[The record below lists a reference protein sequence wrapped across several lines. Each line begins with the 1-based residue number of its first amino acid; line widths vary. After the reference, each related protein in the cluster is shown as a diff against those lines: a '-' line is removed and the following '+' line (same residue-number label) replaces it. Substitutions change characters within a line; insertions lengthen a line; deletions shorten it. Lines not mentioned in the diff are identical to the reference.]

1 MNHTAPS
8 DSVKPQTVPA
18 DASLNVRQRLEQ
30 LATWQAAWEQ
40 EDALLAQ
47 RARQLNPSHWLDLQR
62 GVQVAS
68 LRRRLRLQLV
78 QQPLEIAAD
87 VVRSVGYR
95 ALRQH
100 LVEQFAGL
108 SKAERLLWLHNFSFI
123 VTPDLRQLNDKI
135 EQVRAY
141 RSLGQQRNFLLGG
154 PSGMGKTT
162 YLDWLALHE
171 CPTVEADRNHVSIV
185 KFDAPVSNQ
194 TPKPL
199 FQRILQECG
208 ASYTAVDNEEI
219 LLMKLVLYFQCCGV
233 EMLIVDEVEHITRT
247 AIRRRLLEISNMTR
261 GVPMICASCH
271 PLRWI
276 EGDAEVQGRW
286 NDYFELRQYTGQR
299 LSQLLAFLELLLP
312 FPCDSLLAS
321 YTIKPDPK
329 SKEKVAGPA
338 QLIEQW
344 TGGILRDIMILILDA
359 SARAIRRGLP
369 HLSPLLLQETWRDIQ
384 TQQVTDF
391 LAILRQNGGL
401 T

>member
-1 MNHTAPS
+1 MSHTTAPKP
-8 DSVKPQTVPA
+8 VMPQTVPA
-18 DASLNVRQRLEQ
+18 DARLDVRQRLDQ
-30 LATWQAAWEQ
+30 LAAWQATWEQ
-40 EDALLAQ
+40 EDAVLAQ
-47 RARQLNPSHWLDLQR
+47 RVGQLNPDRWLDLQR
-62 GVQVAS
+62 GVQIAS

-87 VVRSVGYR
+87 VVRSVGYT

-108 SKAERLLWLHNFSFI
+108 SAAQRQLWLNNFSFI

-162 YLDWLALHE
+162 YLDWLALHQR
-171 CPTVEADRNHVSIV
+171 PAVEADRNHVPIV
-185 KFDAPVSNQ
+185 KIDAPVSNH

-199 FQRILQECG
+199 FQRILHECG
-208 ASYTAVDNEEI
+208 ASYTAVDHEEI
-219 LLMKLVLYFQCCGV
+219 LLMKLVLYFQSCGV
-233 EMLIVDEVEHITRT
+233 ETLIVDEVEHITRSE
-247 AIRRRLLEISNMTR
+247 IRRRLLEISNMTR

-312 FPCDSLLAS
+312 FTTDSLLAS
-321 YTIKPDPK
+321 YTFKPDPN
-329 SKEKVAGPA
+329 SKEEVPGPA
-338 QLIEQW
+338 QLIEHW

-359 SARAIRRGLP
+359 SARAIRRELP
-369 HLSPLLLQETWRDIQ
+369 YLSPSLLQETWRDIQ

>member
-1 MNHTAPS
+1 MNHAAST
-8 DSVKPQTVPA
+8 DSNPLTVAA
-18 DASLNVRQRLEQ
+18 DARLDVRQRLAQ
-30 LATWQAAWEQ
+30 LAAWQAAWEQ

-47 RARQLNPSHWLDLQR
+47 RVHQLNPGNWLDLQR
-62 GVQVAS
+62 GVQIAG

-78 QQPLEIAAD
+78 RQPLEIAAD
-87 VVRSVGYR
+87 VVRSMGYA

-108 SKAERLLWLHNFSFI
+108 STAERLLWLNNFAFI

-135 EQVRAY
+135 DQVRVY
-141 RSLGQQRNFLLGG
+141 RSLGQQRSFLLGG

-171 CPTVEADRNHVSIV
+171 SPTVEADHNHVPLV
-185 KFDAPVSNQ
+185 KIDAPVSNH

-208 ASYTAVDNEEI
+208 AAYTSSDHEEI
-219 LLMKLVLYFQCCGV
+219 LLMKLILYFQRCGV
-233 EMLIVDEVEHITRT
+233 ETLVVDEVEHIVRPE
-247 AIRRRLLEISNMTR
+247 IRRRLLEISNMTR

-276 EGDAEVQGRW
+276 EGDAEVRGRW

-299 LSQLLAFLELLLP
+299 LGQLLAFLELLLP
-312 FPCDSLLAS
+312 LPGDSSLAS
-321 YTIKPDPK
+321 RTIKPDPQ
-329 SKEKVAGPA
+329 SNEEVAGPA

-344 TGGILRDIMILILDA
+344 TGGILRDVMILILDA
-359 SARAIRRGLP
+359 SAQAIRRGLP
-369 HLSPLLLQETWRDIQ
+369 RLSPSLLQETWKRIQ
-384 TQQVTDF
+384 TRQVTDF
-391 LAILRQNGGL
+391 LDILRRNGGL